1 MQKFLKQKTAQQ
13 GQKLKFR
20 VWDVNKMQKEEL
32 QCIFDGKARNL
43 EEGKD
48 YQKRNRQ
55 TAEGFM
61 EYDYELAETV
71 FEKEG
76 RYSLKL
82 FLEDEAGH
90 QLPEKEK
97 ILCRDFAIDRTPP
110 ICVIDPIKA
119 TKKGFQV
126 QTICEDNID
135 FAKILLYKNGSLYKE
150 SKNQKSSWEISFDH
164 GEKWQRIKRKEKS
177 RGQQH

>member
-1 MQKFLKQKTAQQ
+1 M
-13 GQKLKFR
+13 
-20 VWDVNKMQKEEL
+20 
-32 QCIFDGKARNL
+32 

-110 ICVIDPIKA
+110 ICVIDPIKSNR
-119 TKKGFQV
+119 KR
-126 QTICEDNID
+126 
-135 FAKILLYKNGSLYKE
+135 LSGSDDL
-150 SKNQKSSWEISFDH
+150 
-164 GEKWQRIKRKEKS
+164 RR
-177 RGQQH
+177 